1 MSQTLFVHCFCQ
13 PQSEFDFLYVWHAV
27 VVASVSPSSFV
38 VVLRL
43 SSSVR
48 RCRRRRSRTGL
59 LSPLPG
65 KQACRLARF
74 FFFTSTA
81 PCCTFC
87 HQRIVVVAVAVILVV
102 AVVVA
107 GIVVILRRRLLVIQK
122 SLYLSYFFER
132 TQTIHYAGPKV
143 CSRNKITQIVTWNR
157 PFNVGSVPWG
167 AEWGTSISAKQYIL
181 TLKGRFHV
189 TI

>member
-74 FFFTSTA
+74 FFFSSTA

-87 HQRIVVVAVAVILVV
+87 HQKIVVVAVAVILVV

-107 GIVVILRRRLLVIQK
+107 GIVVILRRRLLVIHK
-122 SLYLSYFFER
+122 SLLISFVFFR
-132 TQTIHYAGPKV
+132 TNTKNPLRWSESLFQ
-143 CSRNKITQIVTWNR
+143 
-157 PFNVGSVPWG
+157 
-167 AEWGTSISAKQYIL
+167 E
-181 TLKGRFHV
+181 
-189 TI
+189 

>member
-1 MSQTLFVHCFCQ
+1 M
-13 PQSEFDFLYVWHAV
+13 
-27 VVASVSPSSFV
+27 SPSSFV

-48 RCRRRRSRTGL
+48 RCRRRRSRTGW

-122 SLYLSYFFER
+122 SLLISFVFFER
-132 TQTIHYAGPKV
+132 TQKIHYAGPKV